1 MSQQPQP
8 PFPTPFQAALLTL
21 MGSFFAGAVMFVA
34 SEWMT
39 PTAALG
45 LGTAV
50 GLGAAGALG
59 AANIPR
65 PHGARVGLRGLGA
78 RHAVPLLLL
87 IPVAF
92 LASEIDNGVRVFL
105 PPPDAPQLAQRVLE
119 RLPTD
124 TGLAVVETL
133 VVVVGLVPLVEEWF
147 FRGVLQQGLV
157 ASAGARGGIFLTA
170 LLFAMG
176 HGSPGV
182 SPQSWAALV
191 AQALLLGLLFGFAR
205 HQTGSVLASVVLHV
219 GVNGLGVL
227 ALALPALL
235 SIPGYNAPGSHTP
248 LWLLLPS
255 AACVL
260 LGIFLLARETP
271 PPIPDPPP
279 QVDEEE

>member
-1 MSQQPQP
+1 VNPP
-8 PFPTPFQAALLTL
+8 RPFPTPFQAALLTL
-21 MGSFFAGAVMFVA
+21 MGSFFAGAVVIVA

-45 LGTAV
+45 LGAVV

-59 AANIPR
+59 ASNIPS
-65 PHGARVGLRGLGA
+65 PHGARVGLVGLRA
-78 RHAVPLLLL
+78 RHVLPLLLL
-87 IPVAF
+87 LPMALV
-92 LASEIDNGVRVFL
+92 ASELDNVVRVFL
-105 PPPDAPQLAQRVLE
+105 PPPDAPQVAQQVLE
-119 RLPTD
+119 KLPTD
-124 TGLAVVETL
+124 TRLAMLETV

-157 ASAGARGGIFLTA
+157 ANAGARGGIFLTA

-191 AQALLLGLLFGFAR
+191 AQALLLGLLLGFAR
-205 HQTGSVLASVVLHV
+205 HKTGSILASIVLHV

-227 ALALPALL
+227 ALALPGLIA
-235 SIPGYNAPGSHTP
+235 IPGYNAPGAHTP
-248 LWLLLPS
+248 AWLLVPS
-255 AACVL
+255 LASVA
-260 LGIFLLARETP
+260 LGIFLLAKETP

-279 QVDEEE
+279 QTEAED

>member
-1 MSQQPQP
+1 MIQPVP

-21 MGSFFAGAVMFVA
+21 MGSFFAGAVLLVA

-45 LGTAV
+45 LGTAL

-59 AANIPR
+59 ATNIPR
-65 PHGARVGLRGLGA
+65 PHGARVGLVGLRA
-78 RHAVPLLLL
+78 RQLLPLLLL
-87 IPVAF
+87 LPVA
-92 LASEIDNGVRVFL
+92 LVASEIDNVVRVFL
-105 PPPDAPQLAQRVLE
+105 PPPDAPQVAQQALD
-119 RLPTD
+119 RLPTH
-124 TGLAVVETL
+124 TGLAVIETV
-133 VVVVGLVPLVEEWF
+133 VVVVGLVPIVEEWF
-147 FRGVLQQGLV
+147 FRGVLQQGLI
-157 ASAGARGGIFLTA
+157 ASVGVHGGIFLTA

-191 AQALLLGLLFGFAR
+191 AQALLLGLMLGFAR
-205 HQTGSVLASVVLHV
+205 HQTGSILASIVLHV

-227 ALALPALL
+227 ALAAPALIA
-235 SIPGYNAPGSHTP
+235 IPGYNAPGDHTP

-255 AACVL
+255 VASVVL
-260 LGIFLLARETP
+260 GTVLLARETP

>member
-1 MSQQPQP
+1 MSEPLP

-21 MGSFFAGAVMFVA
+21 MGSFFAGAVLLVA

-59 AANIPR
+59 ATNIPP
-65 PHGARVGLRGLGA
+65 PHGPRVGLRALHA
-78 RHAVPLLLL
+78 RHLLPLLLL
-87 IPVAF
+87 LPVAL
-92 LASEIDNGVRVFL
+92 LASELDNVVRVFL
-105 PPPDAPQLAQRVLE
+105 PPPDAPQVAQQVLD
-119 RLPTD
+119 RLPTG
-124 TGLAVVETL
+124 TGLALLETV

-157 ASAGARGGIFLTA
+157 ASAGVRGGVFLTA

-191 AQALLLGLLFGFAR
+191 AQTLLLGLLLGFVR
-205 HQTGSVLASVVLHV
+205 HQTGSILASVFLHV

-227 ALALPALL
+227 ALALPGLIA
-235 SIPGYNAPGSHTP
+235 IPGYNAPGAHTP
-248 LWLLLPS
+248 VWLLLPS
-255 AACVL
+255 LVAVAAGVVL
-260 LGIFLLARETP
+260 LAKETA
-271 PPIPDPPP
+271 PPIPDPPL
-279 QVDEEE
+279 QAVEED

>member
-1 MSQQPQP
+1 MNPQP

-21 MGSFFAGAVMFVA
+21 MGSFFAGAVLLVS

-59 AANIPR
+59 ASNIPP
-65 PHGARVGLRGLGA
+65 PHGPRVGLRGLHA
-78 RHAVPLLLL
+78 RHVIPLLLL
-87 IPVAF
+87 VPVAL
-92 LASEIDNGVRVFL
+92 LASEMDNVVRMFL
-105 PPPDAPQLAQRVLE
+105 PPPDAPQVAQQVLE
-119 RLPTD
+119 KLPTD
-124 TGLAVVETL
+124 TGLALLETL

-157 ASAGARGGIFLTA
+157 ASAGVRGGILLTA

-182 SPQSWAALV
+182 SAQSWAAIV
-191 AQALLLGLLFGFAR
+191 AQALLLGLLLGFVR
-205 HQTGSVLASVVLHV
+205 HQTGSILASIFLHV

-227 ALALPALL
+227 ALALPALIV
-235 SIPGYNAPGSHTP
+235 IPGYNAPGAHTP
-248 LWLLLPS
+248 LWLTLPS
-255 AACVL
+255 LASVAV
-260 LGIFLLARETP
+260 GILLLARETP
-271 PPIPDPPP
+271 PPIPDAPPP
-279 QVDEEE
+279 ADDEE